1 MMSIR
6 LHDSWQAS
14 LFLLLFLLLFFLLL
28 VLLSVEYHLNDK
40 TFHHIIIMFLQT
52 NTCSFTRI
60 ITDEFIHQMSWPMV
74 CYTMSL
80 YVMECNIR
88 LMVCHL
94 IAILSLIQCHKLMNL
109 PFIKGNINRINV
121 NNCFGQMIFPI
132 WMG

>member
-14 LFLLLFLLLFFLLL
+14 LFLLLFLFLL

-40 TFHHIIIMFLQT
+40 TLHDIIIMFLQT
-52 NTCSFTRI
+52 NTCSFTWI

-74 CYTMSL
+74 CYAMSL

-94 IAILSLIQCHKLMNL
+94 IAILSLIRCHKLMNL
-109 PFIKGNINRINV
+109 PFIKGNMNRINV
-121 NNCFGQMIFPI
+121 NNCFGQIIFPI
-132 WMG
+132 KMW